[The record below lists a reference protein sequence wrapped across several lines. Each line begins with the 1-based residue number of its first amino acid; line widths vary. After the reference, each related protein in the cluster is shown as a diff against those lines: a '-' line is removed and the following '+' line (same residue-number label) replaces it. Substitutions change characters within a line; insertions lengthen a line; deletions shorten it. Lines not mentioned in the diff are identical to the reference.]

1 MHVVTMMNM
10 KAQDLADGDLGDKR
24 IHELKVS
31 LDFGS
36 KLTILTILAAL
47 DQDVGDYGFTYGD
60 TLEFALLQEG
70 DEFFVRSTHNG
81 KPLDFTSK
89 SAGGELPLEAWSTF
103 FIDRMYFGSIGDLDT
118 ENPDNHLIRATA
130 GSETALEWWAAQLA
144 YEARVFL
151 KDSDDDTPLPLQT
164 IDRAA
169 GEADSEDSNTSSS
182 STGSGSG
189 SGQQP
194 SSTEIVIGETDT
206 EDTATAISTETSFAP
221 SESMGSDMA
230 LQFNTLDSVGTFER
244 TQKDEVSIAH
254 GVQISLGLD
263 NVVVKDGI
271 ATNVYQDISLP
282 TSASKTE
289 TVEFSNAEMFKLD
302 GSDGT
307 QTSPKGKALQLNHY
321 VPIEIDRL
329 RAQINQ
335 ENAIALLGANEIPDN
350 HVYSEKVRQ
359 NTLRGVQ
366 ILQGEH
372 YKVDLSTVD
381 PENAAVTRTS
391 SADDSIHVEGA
402 SKTREAPERSSLDAA
417 GFIRINS
424 DPNGG
429 GHKEEDGSDGAGGA
443 GGADGAGGEEGAAGS
458 GSVVVGVSQSS
469 SPSRASSSS
478 ITSSS
483 RPVIRVGAAP
493 PPPSQ
498 DAISAALASSFIASQ
513 IEQEPVKVS
522 RPGFLRIGGMRN

>member
-429 GHKEEDGSDGAGGA
+429 GHKEEDGAGA
-443 GGADGAGGEEGAAGS
+443 GGADGAEGEEGAAGAAGS